1 MREKRLVLDRKFLLE
16 NNFLNIVNILNLF
29 TSQKLALF
37 VHSAEGRR
45 TEQKNDGGLELQGTG
60 QLVRT
65 VQQEIEAV
73 RP

>member
-1 MREKRLVLDRKFLLE
+1 MYGQVGSECSFCTVLK
-16 NNFLNIVNILNLF
+16 
-29 TSQKLALF
+29 
-37 VHSAEGRR
+37 EGGRG
-45 TEQKNDGGLELQGTG
+45 QKNDGGLELQGTG

>member
-1 MREKRLVLDRKFLLE
+1 MVVCE
-16 NNFLNIVNILNLF
+16 NLTKTFSR
-29 TSQKLALF
+29 TSQKCVLF
-37 VHSAEGRR
+37 LHSAEGRR